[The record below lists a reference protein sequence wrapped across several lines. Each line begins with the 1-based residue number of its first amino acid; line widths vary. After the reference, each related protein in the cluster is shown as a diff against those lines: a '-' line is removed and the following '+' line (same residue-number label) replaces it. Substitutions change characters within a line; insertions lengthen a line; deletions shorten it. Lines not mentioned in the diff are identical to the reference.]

1 MSKKIITISRQ
12 FGSGGRT
19 IGKKIAEKLGYEF
32 YDKEIIEK
40 VAEESGFEKKFI
52 EEEGEYSP
60 SKSIFA
66 YSFVGRS
73 INGMSANDYIL
84 SVQRKIILNIA
95 EKGNCVIVGRCADYI
110 LKNRKDVLNIFVHAD
125 IDKRAE
131 RIVKLYGETD
141 EKPEK
146 RLTEKD
152 KKRAINYKYYTD
164 QIWGMAENYHLTLDS
179 GVIGIDKCV
188 DMIVDLSS
196 GLD

>member
-19 IGKKIAEKLGYEF
+19 IGKKTAEKLGYEF

-125 IDKRAE
+125 IAKRAE

-152 KKRAINYKYYTD
+152 KKRSINYKYYTD

-188 DMIVDLSS
+188 DIIVDLSS